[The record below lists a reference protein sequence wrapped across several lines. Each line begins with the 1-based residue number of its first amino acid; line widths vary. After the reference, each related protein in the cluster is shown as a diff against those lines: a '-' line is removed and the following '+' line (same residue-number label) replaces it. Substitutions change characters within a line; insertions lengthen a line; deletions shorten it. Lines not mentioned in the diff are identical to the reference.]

1 MNVLVAMY
9 GVQELHTFY
18 KHSTGLQSME
28 LFLMKL
34 HLIVCCLSVEIKL
47 NTKIF
52 PF

>member
-1 MNVLVAMY
+1 MTVLVTMY

-18 KHSTGLQSME
+18 KNSKELE

-34 HLIVCCLSVEIKL
+34 HLIIYCLSVAFKL
-47 NTKIF
+47 NTNII